1 MNKEMC
7 ESETE
12 WEREEET
19 GKRKRR
25 QEKEKGVNHNNR
37 LLATLF
43 SWHRQWMV
51 GSLPRF
57 LIYLQINILLLDVLI
72 TQPTSLRIYEDQ
84 TL

>member
-43 SWHRQWMV
+43 LGI
-51 GSLPRF
+51 GSEWSVLF
-57 LIYLQINILLLDVLI
+57 LVF
-72 TQPTSLRIYEDQ
+72 
-84 TL
+84 